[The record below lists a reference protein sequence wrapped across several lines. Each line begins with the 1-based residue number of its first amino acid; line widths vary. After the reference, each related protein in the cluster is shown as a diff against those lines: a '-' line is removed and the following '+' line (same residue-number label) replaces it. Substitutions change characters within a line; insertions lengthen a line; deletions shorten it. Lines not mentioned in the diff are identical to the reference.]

1 MNAIAPPLHR
11 GMKELERSAFKKVVK
26 TLAIKVPTKQ
36 VGLAKK
42 SFQNDLFNQPRLRN
56 VEPDPSSKETK
67 LVLLSLGLQNAESL
81 SKEKRELLQQHNWEL
96 VQHELEL
103 DYNFWTAEQIL
114 HAVMPEDSTDIPSS
128 FTQVGHIA
136 HMNLRENYYPWKHLI
151 GEVILDKNK
160 NITTVVNKTNSID
173 TTFRFFKMEILAG
186 KDDMIAEVK
195 ESGCKFKFDFSKV
208 YWNSRLH
215 TEHDRLV
222 QLFKPNEYV
231 CDVFAG
237 VGPFALPAA
246 KKGSI
251 VYANDLNPSSYEY
264 MKENIKH
271 NKITSGIFPYNMDGR
286 AFIKQAVKDLQAT
299 SADEWKTFDHF
310 VMNLPAT
317 AIDFLDA
324 FRGLYHDQK
333 DLFNASARAKLPMI
347 HCHCFTKSSDAMQD
361 ISERVGQ
368 IMGGKPDVSKSSVHW
383 VRNVAPKKDMYCIS
397 FPLSSDIAFA
407 ATPVS
412 HNINNSEK
420 RKLEDSSASASASEH
435 QKTPRLE

>member
-1 MNAIAPPLHR
+1 MITAPVHR
-11 GMKELERSAFKKVVK
+11 GMVELERSAFRKVIK
-26 TLAIKVPTKQ
+26 TLAVKVPVKQ

-42 SFQNDLFNQPRLRN
+42 SFAEAIIDQLRLRN

-67 LVLLSLGLQNAESL
+67 LVLLSLDFQQADDLP
-81 SKEKRELLQQHNWEL
+81 KEKLELLKQHGWSL
-96 VQHELEL
+96 VQHDVVLNY
-103 DYNFWTAEQIL
+103 DFWTAEQIF
-114 HAVMPEDSTDIPSS
+114 HAVMPEDSTDIPTS

-136 HMNLRENYYPWKHLI
+136 HMNLRERYYPWKHLI
-151 GEVILDKNK
+151 GQVILDKNK
-160 NITTVVNKTNSID
+160 NITTVVNKTNNID
-173 TTFRFFKMEILAG
+173 TTFRFFQMEILAG
-186 KDDMIAEVK
+186 KDDMIAQVK

-222 QLFKPNEYV
+222 QLFKPTEYV

-264 MKENIKH
+264 MKENIKA
-271 NKITSGIFPYNMDGR
+271 NKISNGIFPYNMDGR
-286 AFIKQAVKDLQAT
+286 AFIRQAVKDLQAT
-299 SADEWKTFDHF
+299 STNEWKTFDHF

-317 AIDFLDA
+317 AIEFLDA
-324 FRGLYHDQK
+324 FRGLYHNQK
-333 DLFNASARAKLPMI
+333 DLFNASPRAKLPMI
-347 HCHCFTKSSDAMQD
+347 HCHCFTKSSDALQD
-361 ISERVGQ
+361 ISERVARV
-368 IMGGKPDVSKSSVHW
+368 MGGNPDPSKSSVHW

-407 ATPVS
+407 ATPVAV
-412 HNINNSEK
+412 NSSAK
-420 RKLEDSSASASASEH
+420 RKLLDTAPSPPKVPKS
-435 QKTPRLE
+435 PRTE